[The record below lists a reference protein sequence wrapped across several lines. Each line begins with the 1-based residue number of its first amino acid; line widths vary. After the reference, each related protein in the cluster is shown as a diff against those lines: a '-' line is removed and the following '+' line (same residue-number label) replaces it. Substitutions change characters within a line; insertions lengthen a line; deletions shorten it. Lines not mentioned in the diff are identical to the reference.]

1 MANPFGIEQ
10 VDVPGILG
18 VYQGA
23 QDRRVNQMLLQRKMA
38 MEDRALQQQ
47 ERISN
52 VYKNL
57 RDPDSAKGGGQSSPA
72 GGLASAYA
80 PPSPAP
86 VAAPPASFD
95 PSMPTGSPL
104 SPATFPQGAPQA
116 STEFAAPTM
125 PAPAQAPPPGWYE
138 ANKPVVDQLMSV
150 DPEKAFQLMTQL
162 KGMDDA
168 QLKHI
173 EVQAQTM
180 AGVGEHLHSFPDGP
194 ARQAELQRITPD
206 LVARGIPLQKIQQA
220 DTSDKGLQWLIV
232 QGSDLTKLW
241 AHENDERAAAE
252 TARSHRANEANAAGN
267 LAVRQGALG
276 LARSREGRISAK
288 GSSGGSGGGDVGGL
302 STADLIRMAGG
313 Q

>member
-38 MEDRALQQQ
+38 AEDRAIENQ
-47 ERISN
+47 ETISN
-52 VYKNL
+52 IYKNL
-57 RDPDSAKGGGQSSPA
+57 RDPSSAKGGGQSTPA

-80 PPSPAP
+80 PSSPAP
-86 VAAPPASFD
+86 AATPPASFN

-104 SPATFPQGAPQA
+104 SPATFPQGAPQTSPA
-116 STEFAAPTM
+116 L
-125 PAPAQAPPPGWYE
+125 APAQATAPAQTPPPGWYE

-150 DPEKAFQLMTQL
+150 APEKAFELMNQL
-162 KGMDDA
+162 KGMDDT

-180 AGVGEHLHSFPDGP
+180 AHVGEHLHSFPEGT
-194 ARQAELQRITPD
+194 ARQAEVQRITPD
-206 LVARGIPLQKIQQA
+206 LVASGIPLQKIQQV
-220 DTSDKGLQWLIV
+220 DTSDKGLQWLVV
-232 QGSDLTKLW
+232 QGTDLTKLW
-241 AHENDERAAAE
+241 AHEKDERDAVE
-252 TARSHRANEANAAGN
+252 TERSHRANEATAAGN
-267 LAVRQGALG
+267 LGVREGALS
-276 LARSREGRISAK
+276 LARGREKRVGAK
-288 GSSGGSGGGDVGGL
+288 GTTGDVGGL

-313 Q
+313 E